1 MKTTPILLLT
11 LVAASAS
18 AASSYPGYGL
28 DQGLNYNRVG
38 VGYLSNDA
46 FKGFNVT
53 GTAELGKSGVLLSG
67 TYSDVSGKGDFKG
80 ISGYMTG
87 FGLAYKFDIGP
98 GDLAVGFNYLQGQFG
113 AVDGVAV
120 AEQKGFGL
128 QYRQEIGA
136 NFELLVGYQR
146 VRTNLGALAVDELG
160 FIDGLV
166 TTTSVNVFNVGL
178 RYNVTSKLDIS
189 LGYAFQAKE
198 AGGDTL
204 SASVGISF

>member
-1 MKTTPILLLT
+1 M
-11 LVAASAS
+11 
-18 AASSYPGYGL
+18 
-28 DQGLNYNRVG
+28 
-38 VGYLSNDA
+38 
-46 FKGFNVT
+46 
-53 GTAELGKSGVLLSG
+53 
-67 TYSDVSGKGDFKG
+67 
-80 ISGYMTG
+80 
-87 FGLAYKFDIGP
+87 
-98 GDLAVGFNYLQGQFG
+98 
-113 AVDGVAV
+113 
-120 AEQKGFGL
+120 
-128 QYRQEIGA
+128 
-136 NFELLVGYQR
+136 GYQR